1 MCRGKD
7 PLHQEELANKVNNY
21 RNIIL
26 KLIRKR
32 KVNHFSKYFH
42 DNKLNIFKT

>member
-26 KLIRKR
+26 KLIQKR

-42 DNKLNIFKT
+42 DNKLSIFKT